1 MNVKQVDGEE
11 GEDRSCGP
19 VNVGLCSNLER
30 PAFFPKESLAF
41 RAWGAFSD
49 TSLDLLIYKRLS

>member
-30 PAFFPKESLAF
+30 PAFFQKSLLLSEP
-41 RAWGAFSD
+41 GGPLVTPLSTFSF
-49 TSLDLLIYKRLS
+49 IRG